1 VAADFDTDGDP
12 DLAVTNF
19 DVETHTLYENLG
31 DLQFADRSAPS
42 GFGLVAA
49 DLDADGDL
57 DLYATNGHI
66 FERPNRPEIGYA
78 QRDQVLLG
86 GGRGRFAELRCP
98 VLDAD
103 PKVGRGLAAAD
114 FDLDGDPDL
123 ALSNNDGPL
132 QLLAG
137 DLPGASGGG
146 PGRGRWLAVRL
157 TGAGANREAV
167 GAVVTLV
174 TSAPRPARRVR
185 WVTAGDS
192 YQSSSDRAVLF
203 ALPEGAEAEALEVR
217 WPSGPLQILA
227 APPTGTSLTLH
238 EP

>member
-1 VAADFDTDGDP
+1 LDT
-12 DLAVTNF
+12 
-19 DVETHTLYENLG
+19 
-31 DLQFADRSAPS
+31 
-42 GFGLVAA
+42 
-49 DLDADGDL
+49 
-57 DLYATNGHI
+57 YATNGHI

-86 GGRGRFAELRCP
+86 DGRGRFAELRCP

-114 FDLDGDPDL
+114 FDRDGDPDL

-137 DLPGASGGG
+137 DLPG
-146 PGRGRWLAVRL
+146 RFVTVRL
-157 TGAGANREAV
+157 AGAGGNREAV
-167 GAVVTLV
+167 GATVTLV
-174 TSAPRPARRVR
+174 TSAPRPTRRAR

-203 ALPEGAEAEALEVR
+203 ALPEGAEATALEVR
-217 WPSGPLQILA
+217 WPSGRLQRLE
-227 APPTGTSLTLH
+227 APPAGAHLTVH
-238 EP
+238 EPPHER